1 MRLKVDHVTVCGS
14 DLAAMRG
21 RFADAG
27 LATGYGGPHA
37 HGVTHMD
44 QLAFRDGSYL
54 ELIAP
59 VARGGTS
66 AGMVGGWAKLMEGN
80 AGAGAW
86 AAQSEQIHRDAE
98 RFRSAGIE
106 VRGPEAGSRRRP
118 DGIVLE
124 WEIAAVGTGAAGS
137 VLPFLI
143 QDRTPRSLRVPS
155 PARLPVDGV
164 AAVVLGIRDLGKAI
178 ALFRSAYGLEKV
190 WVETCLDFGAEL
202 AHFPETPVI
211 LAAPVGEDSWLHGR
225 LDRFGECPAAFLLA
239 TRDLAQARRGFSLAG
254 QASFFGRKLDW
265 FDEDVLGS
273 RIALTE

>member
-1 MRLKVDHVTVCGS
+1 MRLQVDHVTVCGP
-14 DLAAMRG
+14 DLAAMRRG
-21 RFADAG
+21 FADAG
-27 LATGYGGPHA
+27 LVTSYGGPHA

-59 VARGGTS
+59 VARGGA
-66 AGMVGGWAKLMEGN
+66 AGLMGGWARLMEGN

-86 AAQSEQIHRDAE
+86 AAQSEQIHIDAA

-106 VRGPEAGSRRRP
+106 VRGPEAGSRKRP

-124 WEIAAVGTGAAGS
+124 WELAAVGSGAAGS

-155 PARLPVDGV
+155 PANDPVDGV

-178 ALFRSAYGLEKV
+178 ALFRSAYGLDKV
-190 WVETCLDFGAEL
+190 LVETSPDFGAEL
-202 AHFPETPVI
+202 AHFPETPVM
-211 LAAPVGEDSWLHGR
+211 LAAPVGEASWLHGR

-239 TRDLAQARRGFSLAG
+239 THNLAQARRRFSLAA
-254 QASFFGRKLDW
+254 QASFFGRKLAW
-265 FDEDVLGS
+265 FDEDVLGA
-273 RIALTE
+273 RIGLAE